1 MGESLGGFCL
11 VLHGHLPY
19 VLRHG
24 TSPHGANWLFEAMAE
39 TYLPLLDLVGEL
51 AVNNAHPAITIG
63 LTPILLEQLADIEA
77 QTGFVAYVNERITKA
92 REDRA
97 QFLRQGDSEMAALA
111 GQWETWYLGRLE
123 HFERIGRDIPRQF
136 NLRRQE
142 GHVQLLASAA
152 THAYLPL
159 LLNDQSIRAQLSAG
173 AAATRRILNTDKNL
187 PGLWLPECGYRPADD
202 AWRPPV
208 LDGPARFRPGI
219 ETFLHAVGVNH
230 TFLDSHLIAGGTPLG
245 LVVDNRFFAANTAHI
260 NRDRKSGW
268 RESLEPVGI
277 ASEPGRRNP

>member
-97 QFLRQGDSEMAALA
+97 QFLRQGDSA
-111 GQWETWYLGRLE
+111 
-123 HFERIGRDIPRQF
+123 
-136 NLRRQE
+136 
-142 GHVQLLASAA
+142 
-152 THAYLPL
+152 
-159 LLNDQSIRAQLSAG
+159 
-173 AAATRRILNTDKNL
+173 
-187 PGLWLPECGYRPADD
+187 
-202 AWRPPV
+202 
-208 LDGPARFRPGI
+208 
-219 ETFLHAVGVNH
+219 
-230 TFLDSHLIAGGTPLG
+230 
-245 LVVDNRFFAANTAHI
+245 
-260 NRDRKSGW
+260 
-268 RESLEPVGI
+268 
-277 ASEPGRRNP
+277 